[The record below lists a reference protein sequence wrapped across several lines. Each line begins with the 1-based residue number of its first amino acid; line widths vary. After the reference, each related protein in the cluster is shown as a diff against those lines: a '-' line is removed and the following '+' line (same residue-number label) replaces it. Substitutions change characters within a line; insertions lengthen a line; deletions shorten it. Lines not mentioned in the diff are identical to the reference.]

1 MKYKGK
7 IHYGWVIVLAS
18 FITMGLVWS
27 ITFNIPSLF
36 VTSIAQDLGLSRSA
50 INFTFTIRSI
60 FQILVSL
67 ASAYIFSRF
76 KIQRVMKIAAIIF
89 TLATLLHSQVGSIG
103 GIYLCTVFISL
114 TCFLLTVIPLSLIL
128 NEWFNER
135 LGEVI
140 GIAFMGSGIF
150 SAILSPIMGWVLTS
164 YDWRTCYLILGIL
177 CLVLLLPA
185 VFFFLKADPK
195 SMGMTAYGSEEGNE
209 ERRNAGLYLAE
220 LRTDKGF
227 WLLLIAVAFMSF
239 GMSGLMINI
248 SPHLE
253 DIGYSVEFA
262 SKIFAITTLTLA
274 LAKIL
279 LGKTY
284 DKSGIRLASVLSALA
299 ILFGLVSMD
308 LILLSD
314 IFFVGIIVF
323 SAYGCAFGTVGNQNI
338 VKHMYGNKDYG
349 SIFSYFQAA
358 SGLGSIV
365 GPIVIGYLFDTYG
378 SYFPS
383 IKVGIVSMLVPI
395 SIFLLILP
403 KKEFESYS

>member
-60 FQILVSL
+60 FQIAVSL
-67 ASAYIFSRF
+67 LSAYIFSRF
-76 KIQRVMKIAAIIF
+76 KIQRVMKLAALIF

-150 SAILSPIMGWVLTS
+150 SAILSPIMGWILTIYS
-164 YDWRTCYLILGIL
+164 WRTCYLILGIL
-177 CLVLLLPA
+177 SAVLLLPT
-185 VFFFLKADPK
+185 VFFVLKPDPRA
-195 SMGMTAYGSEEGNE
+195 MGMTAYGSEEGNE
-209 ERRNAGLYLAE
+209 ERRSAGKYLAE
-220 LRTDKGF
+220 LKTDKGF
-227 WLLLIAVAFMSF
+227 WLLLVGVAFMSF
-239 GMSGLMINI
+239 GMAGLMVNI

-253 DIGYSVEFA
+253 NLGYSVEF
-262 SKIFAITTLTLA
+262 SSRIFAITTLALA
-274 LAKIL
+274 FAKIL
-279 LGKTY
+279 VGRTY
-284 DKSGIRLASVLSALA
+284 DKSGIRIASILSALA
-299 ILFGLVSMD
+299 ILLGLTSMN
-308 LILLSD
+308 LILLSN
-314 IFFVGIIVF
+314 IFFGGIILF
-323 SAYGCAFGTVGNQNI
+323 SAYGCAFGTVGNQTI

-349 SIFSYFQAA
+349 SIFPYFQAA
-358 SGLGSIV
+358 SGLGSII

-378 SYFPS
+378 SYFHS
-383 IKVGIVSMLVPI
+383 IKVGMVSMLIPL

-403 KKEFESYS
+403 KKEFEPYS